1 MNLAT
6 SSIVSIDSSITSY
19 GQIMSSDQQDM
30 LPMGVKITSPS
41 NNEKVAIGDNT
52 IFKVTGSSTDNSNAN
67 CNVSVILNNVKPY
80 QEAVPTGPGGKGD
93 YSVWNFVL
101 TPGYN
106 ATIKEGQNQITSKL
120 SCPNPNENASYNLV
134 THYSVFF
141 AGVDSSSISKTSP
154 SATTTTS
161 TSVSQQEQQEA
172 QQKLSPSIATLASPS
187 QDNETIIQPADST
200 PSPSDDNSVINA
212 KDEAATAA
220 ANDIAESSSTTTTP
234 TTTTTAA
241 TTTPMT
247 GTSTMT
253 FTIYQE
259 GRLEPS
265 SEANEDKTTTQTQ
278 SVGATTSSSPPLQE
292 ISCDQNLPIASFS
305 AIGDDGD
312 DALPQ
317 NAFDSDLDT
326 RWSHDSM
333 GSWIIVDLGTIK
345 DICSV
350 DIAWYRGDERSYDFI
365 ISLSDDGTNFEDLFE
380 GTSRGDTL
388 SSERYKITDSVSTE
402 GGGEAEAAVSARYVK
417 ITINGNNDSDAEEN
431 QWGALTEVDVNGRQ
445 SENENIGTIAQTQI
459 NSVPSPI
466 TSEAS
471 SAPTESRD
479 TMRMQISGSY
489 EQNSKDNSPRL
500 PSLDPNRLEGTIAF
514 IDSTTNERIAEY
526 DLAPINIT
534 FTQAMKKITVKA
546 GIDDPIKNGNVT
558 STLKFSSPIDVQKGG
573 SYTSNLTAT
582 DPVTTTR
589 SATSN
594 VILAKIS
601 GEQTFLTRE
610 DTAGS
615 IVIQS

>member
-1 MNLAT
+1 
-6 SSIVSIDSSITSY
+6 
-19 GQIMSSDQQDM
+19 MSSDQQDVP
-30 LPMGVKITSPS
+30 PMGVKITSPS
-41 NNEKVAIGDNT
+41 NDEKVAMGNNT
-52 IFKVTGSSTDNSNAN
+52 SFKVSGSSTDSTNAD
-67 CNVSVILNNVKPY
+67 CKVSVILNNVKPY
-80 QEAVPTGPGGKGD
+80 QEAVPTGPGGEGD

-101 TPGYN
+101 TPNYN
-106 ATIKEGQNQITSKL
+106 ATIKEGPNKITSKL
-120 SCPNPNENASYNLV
+120 SCPNPNENASYDLV

-141 AGVDSSSISKTSP
+141 AGIDSSSSISKTSP
-154 SATTTTS
+154 SVNTTATTATS
-161 TSVSQQEQQEA
+161 TSVSQQEQKEA
-172 QQKLSPSIATLASPS
+172 QKLSPSIATLASPS
-187 QDNETIIQPADST
+187 QDNETIIQPSDST
-200 PSPSDDNSVINA
+200 PSDNNA
-212 KDEAATAA
+212 VNNAEDEAAT
-220 ANDIAESSSTTTTP
+220 DIAESSSTA

-241 TTTPMT
+241 TPTPMT

-265 SEANEDKTTTQTQ
+265 SKANQDKTTTQ
-278 SVGATTSSSPPLQE
+278 SVGTTTSSTPSLQE
-292 ISCDQNLPIASFS
+292 VSCDQNLPISSFS

-312 DALPQ
+312 DALPR
-317 NAFDSDLDT
+317 NAFDNDLDT

-333 GSWIIVDLGTIK
+333 GSWIIVDVGTIR

-365 ISLSDDGTNFEDLFE
+365 ISLSNDGTNFKDLFE
-380 GTSRGDTL
+380 STSRGDTL
-388 SSERYKITDSVSTE
+388 SPERYKITDNVSTE

-417 ITINGNNDSDAEEN
+417 ITINGNNNADTEEN

-445 SENENIGTIAQTQI
+445 SDNENISTIAQTQT
-459 NSVPSPI
+459 NSIPSPV
-466 TSEAS
+466 TSESSSPS
-471 SAPTESRD
+471 SATTESRD

-489 EQNSKDNSPRL
+489 EQNSKDNSPRS
-500 PSLDPNRLEGTIAF
+500 PRLDPSRLEGTIAF
-514 IDSTTNERIAEY
+514 IDSTTNKKIAEY

-582 DPVTTTR
+582 DPETTTG
-589 SATSN
+589 SAASN
-594 VILAKIS
+594 VILAKTS

-610 DTAGS
+610 NTVGS
-615 IVIQS
+615 IVILAQ